1 MAAAAAAAAAAAIS
15 LHILLLHIPLAIPCC
30 APLLE
35 NLAIWCKIRPALAN
49 CRPPSRSAS
58 A

>member
-1 MAAAAAAAAAAAIS
+1 MAAAAAAAIS

-35 NLAIWCKIRPALAN
+35 NLAIWCKIRLGN
-49 CRPPSRSAS
+49 ETRPSSRYVD
-58 A
+58 